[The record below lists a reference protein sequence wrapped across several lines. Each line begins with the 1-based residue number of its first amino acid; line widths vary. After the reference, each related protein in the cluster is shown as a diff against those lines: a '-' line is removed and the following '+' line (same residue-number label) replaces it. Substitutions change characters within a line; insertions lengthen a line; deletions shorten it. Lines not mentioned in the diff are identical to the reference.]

1 MLTEAGVWQGC
12 HAPCSKLAKVE
23 TIWVMMTDSTLDSG
37 GTSAG
42 SPQQI
47 LCSPSHRLL
56 ADGLSQHGCC
66 QVRDDHLAGKD
77 RHKMT
82 PGGLPASLPSR
93 LTESAVWSEDRI
105 LLGLDS

>member
-1 MLTEAGVWQGC
+1 MWQGC

-42 SPQQI
+42 LPQQI

-66 QVRDDHLAGKD
+66 QVRDDHLAGRD
-77 RHKMT
+77 RHNCGHEMT
-82 PGGLPASLPSR
+82 PVGPPVSLPCR
-93 LTESAVWSEDRI
+93 LTESAVWSEDGI
-105 LLGLDS
+105 WPGLDS